1 MRNTSQEEIHTTGIS
16 DPWEKCCDRALQTA
30 HIPRA
35 YKTSSINRTRN
46 KTTCA
51 FYASQVSR
59 SLSVYSK
66 PTSNYNNIEERQRL
80 LGCLTLTIWVRRN
93 VNWFY

>member
-1 MRNTSQEEIHTTGIS
+1 MEEIHTMGIS

-46 KTTCA
+46 VAACSRKGKALIMQHVIQTPLTAAQILSTSSHRRTCHRSIVA
-51 FYASQVSR
+51 RVVLSQR
-59 SLSVYSK
+59 
-66 PTSNYNNIEERQRL
+66 NI
-80 LGCLTLTIWVRRN
+80 
-93 VNWFY
+93 FPS